1 MGNDCFPCSAS
12 VVDCT
17 KPSQK
22 AFKKKASFGATGG
35 HAARGQGC
43 FFFVAKVLPQ
53 LLSHARSQ
61 VLHRACEGAWF
72 HVAVNIGAE

>member
-1 MGNDCFPCSAS
+1 MTAFRVQPLYQA
-12 VVDCT
+12 
-17 KPSQK
+17 KPK
-22 AFKKKASFGATGG
+22 NIFKKKASFGATGG

-43 FFFVAKVLPQ
+43 FFFCRESFAATFA
-53 LLSHARSQ
+53 SHARSQ